1 MGGSREPKKDHK
13 ICYKNYLCEHCGS
26 YRGGANPKIQRAYQ
40 YQMIKPHDV
49 TVYSFMFLDNIGNND
64 KSELYVVFSLTTPT
78 TEGIN
83 KLIAVS
89 EESGGRVSD

>member
-1 MGGSREPKKDHK
+1 
-13 ICYKNYLCEHCGS
+13 
-26 YRGGANPKIQRAYQ
+26 
-40 YQMIKPHDV
+40 MIKPHDV